1 MINQISNK
9 VLYYSKAYHRILR
22 YTGKSRFCHSTG
34 VTLYRFLDSVDAVI
48 ELSAS
53 EIRKDLEVYED
64 ARRRA

>member
-34 VTLYRFLDSVDAVI
+34 SQAWMG
-48 ELSAS
+48 
-53 EIRKDLEVYED
+53 KDPEWRT
-64 ARRRA
+64 A